1 MGVILPFFLGLRT
14 ASQPRQKEKPVWEE
28 SSTSFLSAPAPGIV
42 ILLVLT
48 LFASRFVLLGQSAW
62 WPSGD
67 EALNAFYLPFWL
79 ERWHWTPF
87 VATSQIPSTLSH
99 LAFFIFKLTQA
110 PLLSVQL
117 VPALISC
124 ATAGMAY
131 QVSRLYFS
139 KANAFLLFI
148 LFTLSYW
155 PLFIAWTFLP
165 GITTPLWELVI
176 FYLLY
181 QVKKSSGQHTGWLFL
196 YGLSLGACPYTFFSW
211 PVLFLWALAAIF
223 LTQREN
229 FSAKKGLTLIGGILI
244 TLTPYLWSVT
254 HGPYG
259 DYFLGIA
266 GKGQII
272 SWFARAKVM
281 AAYVSSLFWG
291 VGSGTWF
298 PQTGGYLN
306 VVLSACCLVG
316 FIELFRF
323 KHLGIFRAYL
333 AGLIL
338 FMLPGLL
345 SRDFEGHRILL
356 VLPLILW
363 ITAVGLQALLIKIPK
378 SRQLWVLILLLGLSF
393 VLDFKRVN
401 NPLANELRSEPIVN
415 ERRFCYETLKP
426 LADHYG
432 PGLIFTE
439 SIPNTTDYS
448 LSCFSYPFNAAFNPK
463 LSPEKAQWVSI
474 FTADYFQNDLSATF
488 PHLHWVVLPEDKHH
502 LLALMPLTDETRKVF
517 LSWLPFYRFEM
528 NLDEQFV
535 DNPSGKSRDFLL
547 KQMMEIYPSFP
558 KDPFIQSCYF
568 QKLFYL
574 YSAEK
579 TFNPEDT
586 WCSYSNFSNLFH
598 SSYENSYKKSTLSAQ
613 LLGLFILEH
622 REEEAGNLM
631 KKLKQ
636 NPNQ

>member
-1 MGVILPFFLGLRT
+1 MGVVLPFFLGLGT
-14 ASQPRQKEKPVWEE
+14 LTQPLKNEKPVWEE
-28 SSTSFLSAPAPGIV
+28 SISRALSTTPLWTWI
-42 ILLVLT
+42 ILILVL
-48 LFASRFVLLGQSAW
+48 LASRFLLLGQSAW
-62 WPSGD
+62 WPAGD

-79 ERWHWTPF
+79 EHWHWTPF

-99 LAFFIFKLTQA
+99 LAFFIFKFTQA
-110 PLLSVQL
+110 PLTSVQL

-124 ATAGMAY
+124 ATALMAY

-139 KANAFLLFI
+139 KANAFLLLI

-165 GITTPLWELVI
+165 GITTPLWELIV

-181 QVKKSSGQHTGWLFL
+181 RVKKSSDNNNGWLFL

-211 PVLFLWALAAIF
+211 PVLFLWAVAAIF
-223 LTQREN
+223 LMQKEKI
-229 FSAKKGLTLIGGILI
+229 SSKKLSVLIIGILI
-244 TLTPYLWSVT
+244 TMAPYLWAIS

-266 GKGQII
+266 GKDQII
-272 SWFARAKVM
+272 SWFTRAKVM
-281 AAYVSSLFWG
+281 ATYVSSLFWG
-291 VGSGTWF
+291 MGSGTWF

-306 VVLSACCLVG
+306 VLLSAFCLIG

-323 KHLGIFRAYL
+323 KHLWLFRAYL
-333 AGLIL
+333 AALIL

-356 VLPLILW
+356 VLPLLLW
-363 ITAVGLQALLIKIPK
+363 TAVVGLQALLTKVPK
-378 SRQLWVLILLLGLSF
+378 SRELWFLILLLGLSF

-401 NPLANELRSEPIVN
+401 NPLVNKLLSKPIAN
-415 ERRFCYETLKP
+415 ERRLSYEILKP

-439 SIPNTTDYS
+439 CIPNTADYS

-474 FTADYFQNDLSATF
+474 FTADYYQDDLREKF
-488 PHLHWVVLPEDKHH
+488 PQLHWVSLPEDKHH
-502 LLALMPLTDETRKVF
+502 LLALMPLTDETRKIF
-517 LSWLPFYRFEM
+517 LSWIPFYRFEM

-547 KQMMEIYPSFP
+547 EQMVDIYPSLT
-558 KDPFIQSCYF
+558 KDPFIQSCFF

-586 WCSYSNFSNLFH
+586 WCCYANFSKLFH
-598 SSYENSYKKSTLSAQ
+598 DSYQNSYKKSTLSAQ

-622 REEEAGNLM
+622 QDGDAE
-631 KKLKQ
+631 KLLRKFKQ

>member
-1 MGVILPFFLGLRT
+1 MGIIVPFFLGLGT
-14 ASQPRQKEKPVWEE
+14 ASPALKNEKPVWEE
-28 SSTSFLSAPAPGIV
+28 SFTAALSKPSLWIV
-42 ILLVLT
+42 IPSALA
-48 LFASRFVLLGQSAW
+48 LFASRFLLLGRSAW
-62 WPSGD
+62 WPAGD

-79 ERWHWTPF
+79 EQWHWTPF
-87 VATSQIPSTLSH
+87 VATSQIPSTLSQ
-99 LAFFIFKLTQA
+99 LAFLIFKLTQA
-110 PLLSVQL
+110 PLASVQL

-124 ATAGMAY
+124 ATAWMAY
-131 QVSRLYFS
+131 RVCSLYFS
-139 KANAFLLFI
+139 KANACLLFV
-148 LFTLSYW
+148 LFVFSYW
-155 PLFIAWTFLP
+155 PLFTAWTFLP

-176 FYLLY
+176 FYVLY
-181 QVKKSSGQHTGWLFL
+181 QIKKSSDDNAGWLFI

-211 PVLFLWALAAIF
+211 PVLFLWAAAAVF
-223 LTQREN
+223 LIQKEKL
-229 FSAKKGLTLIGGILI
+229 SMKKWLVLIAGILI
-244 TLTPYLWSVT
+244 TLAPYLWAIS

-266 GKGQII
+266 GKGQVILWL
-272 SWFARAKVM
+272 SRAKVM
-281 AAYVSSLFWG
+281 ATYVSSLFWG

-298 PQTGGYLN
+298 PHTGGYLN
-306 VVLSACCLVG
+306 VLLSAFCLIG

-323 KHLGIFRAYL
+323 KHFGLFRAYL

-356 VLPLILW
+356 VLPLLLW
-363 ITAVGLQALLIKIPK
+363 TTVVGLQVLLIKIPK
-378 SRQLWVLILLLGLSF
+378 SRQLLVLILLLGLSF

-401 NPLANELRSEPIVN
+401 NPLANQLRSEPIIN
-415 ERRFCYETLKP
+415 ERRLSYETLKP

-439 SIPNTTDYS
+439 FIPNTTDYS
-448 LSCFSYPFNAAFNPK
+448 LSCFSYSFNAAFNPK

-474 FTADYFQNDLSATF
+474 FTADYYQNDLSERF
-488 PHLHWVVLPEDKHH
+488 PQLRWVSLPEDKHH
-502 LLALMPLTDETRKVF
+502 VLALMPLTDETRKVF

-547 KQMMEIYPSFP
+547 KQMMEFYPSLP

-586 WCSYSNFSNLFH
+586 WCCYANFSKLFH
-598 SSYENSYKKSTLSAQ
+598 DSYQNSYRKSTLSAQ

-622 REEEAGNLM
+622 QEEEAGNLV
-631 KKLKQ
+631 KKLRQ